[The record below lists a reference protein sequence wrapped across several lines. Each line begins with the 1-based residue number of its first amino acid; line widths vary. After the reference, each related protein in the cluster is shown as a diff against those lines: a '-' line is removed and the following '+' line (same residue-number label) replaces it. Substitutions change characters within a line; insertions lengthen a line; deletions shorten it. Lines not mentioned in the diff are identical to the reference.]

1 LKGNGNRNNVELV
14 TLCSIEEPNNKLITE
29 AKLTENSR
37 ATARGPSEQHISLQ
51 KGGALTST
59 PCYITLRSTNPLVLR
74 STRTPYLY
82 TRLKSINLPQIL
94 PIKQVA
100 PKQLLD
106 STFRFQIRQNRPEEV
121 KKKFPR
127 SIKARIRH
135 PQRVPFQRNEIRN
148 QSRALTNRHGA
159 THPPRLGFRS
169 VPFQSARSVTRRLL
183 GYGPDGRSRISVP
196 GDRRASA
203 STAARSSRARAAAAA
218 VD

>member
-1 LKGNGNRNNVELV
+1 MKGNGNRNNVELV
-14 TLCSIEEPNNKLITE
+14 TLCSIEEPSNKLIRE
-29 AKLTENSR
+29 AKLTEQQSHGTWTIR
-37 ATARGPSEQHISLQ
+37 TAHFTPER
-51 KGGALTST
+51 GALTST

-106 STFRFQIRQNRPEEV
+106 STFRFQIRQNRPEEET
-121 KKKFPR
+121 KFPR

-135 PQRVPFQRNEIRN
+135 PQRVPFQRSEIGN
-148 QSRALTNRHGA
+148 QSRALTNRHRA
-159 THPPRLGFRS
+159 TYPPLLGFRS
-169 VPFQSARSVTRRLL
+169 VPIRPFRDTAVL
-183 GYGPDGRSRISVP
+183 GYGPDGSRISVP

-203 STAARSSRARAAAAA
+203 AAAARSSQARAAAA